1 MKIVVRDAQ
10 PADEQPEQRLWRWQI
25 VTTPNGDRRF
35 CGFRSEH
42 GGGDGRV
49 SSRIVEYDAA
59 SQVGKTESGRTYRL
73 QGPSSDLGLEVWR
86 LWSLH
91 AK

>member
-1 MKIVVRDAQ
+1 MAGAMV
-10 PADEQPEQRLWRWQI
+10 
-25 VTTPNGDRRF
+25 G
-35 CGFRSEH
+35 
-42 GGGDGRV
+42 V